1 MAGRRITRIPDE
13 IPEQFR
19 GWAEALGGF
28 LTWKKTQGISEQ
40 TYSDYDKHVRLFFKR
55 FPDAWTSPAELKKA
69 AYTHL
74 SAEEIAAPTFN
85 NRLVYLRTFLNWC
98 VENGYAADNPIANI
112 KKRKDEGRVVN
123 IDAEILRELLTLPD
137 QKTFTGLRDYSL
149 ILLTLDSGIRPKE
162 ALSLIPID
170 FNPQA
175 CEIYI
180 AAKVAKTRVSRTLPI
195 SDHTAKAIR
204 RLTAIRPADW
214 SADVPIFCTWE
225 GGRMT
230 RHTWGD
236 RIEAYSTK
244 LGVHIRPY
252 DLRHAFA
259 LEFLR
264 GSGSPF
270 ALQRML
276 GHADMKM
283 TQRYISLLDD
293 DIKSDHT
300 KASPLNRLI
309 TDKKRI
315 TKL

>member
-1 MAGRRITRIPDE
+1 MARRITRLPDE
-13 IPEQFR
+13 VPEQFR

-28 LTWKKTQGISEQ
+28 LTWKKTQGLADQ
-40 TYSDYDKHVRLFFKR
+40 TREDYDKHVRLFFKR
-55 FPDAWTSPAELKKA
+55 FPNAWTSSEELKKS
-69 AYTHL
+69 AYAHL
-74 SAEEIAAPTFN
+74 AEEDIAPPTFN

-98 VENGYAADNPIANI
+98 VKEGYISENPIAGI

-123 IDAEILRELLTLPD
+123 IDAEILRELMELPD
-137 QKTFTGLRDYSL
+137 QKTFAGLRDYAL
-149 ILLTLDSGIRPKE
+149 ILLTLDTGIRPKE
-162 ALSLIPID
+162 ALSLVPVD

-175 CEIYI
+175 LEIYI
-180 AAKVAKTRVSRTLPI
+180 TAKVAKTRVSRTLPI
-195 SDHTAKAIR
+195 SDHTAKAIKR
-204 RLTAIRPADW
+204 VLAVRLAEWGP
-214 SADVPIFCTWE
+214 DVPIFCTWD

-236 RIEAYSTK
+236 RIEMYSKK

-264 GSGSPF
+264 GGASAF
-270 ALQRML
+270 ALQRTL

-283 TQRYISLLDD
+283 TQRYVALLDD
-293 DIKSDHT
+293 DLKADHT

-309 TDKKRI
+309 IEKKRI
-315 TKL
+315 RKL